1 MYIVHYNAFQV
12 HLAAQSQ
19 QSLAEDVFHRLDEL
33 EEQAPITRNDNQ
45 GIAMD

>member
-1 MYIVHYNAFQV
+1 MTVHYKAAFQV

>member
-1 MYIVHYNAFQV
+1 M

-33 EEQAPITRNDNQ
+33 EEQAQPSDNEDIVRHDQ
-45 GIAMD
+45 GIAMDQ